1 MIVELIM
8 KEERTFFP
16 LFTDDV
22 TELLQSK
29 IVVLLVQ
36 KLKRDILVTNLS
48 GNKTIIFKPLRMSDM
63 NIYFVAKV
71 STLHVIILI

>member
-1 MIVELIM
+1 M
-8 KEERTFFP
+8 KAERTFFP

-36 KLKRDILVTNLS
+36 KLERDIFVTNLS
-48 GNKTIIFKPLRMSDM
+48 GKKTIIFKPLGISYI
-63 NIYFVAKV
+63 NIYFLAKV

>member
-1 MIVELIM
+1 M

-36 KLKRDILVTNLS
+36 KLKRDIFVTNLS
-48 GNKTIIFKPLRMSDM
+48 GNKTIIFKPFRMSDM